1 MKNRIP
7 WRVMSS
13 AVASIALI
21 GSALTVGAPA
31 AHAATSN
38 LSGPNQAVVAQSVTF
53 TLANPSMG
61 LWSLQSITG
70 TQSPQTLATQSVGTG
85 ASQVQFTFVT
95 PSTATGNA
103 PLVISA
109 LNTDTGD
116 TSNSVNLNVTAV
128 ATTTTI
134 TAPNVATVGQP
145 FQVNILVS
153 SSGGS
158 SYSPIGQ
165 VRVTDANNVVI
176 NTSVLTASPGTGT
189 SFAYFNFTPPAAGTF
204 FFIATYLPSSGSQAT
219 ASAPSAQD
227 AVIATPSGN
236 TIALSLPPSLNQGTP
251 VNLLA
256 TVYPSSIQGTVAF
269 TLNGNGISPAVPIVN
284 GRATYTWTPNV
295 SGTVTMG
302 ANYTTPNGGFGQTSQ
317 SINIVAAPAAADVIT
332 LVQPGWGAWV
342 NGGSY
347 SMGNGS
353 NFTFQASTLSG
364 APVTLA
370 ETGPCVVQGLTLQV
384 NTGSGVCNMK
394 ATSRG
399 GNGYSGVTYNY
410 TINLVPGQQSATLS
424 APASGRY
431 KVGRVLVLESPGQQD
446 TNAGQNINWNVKKPG
461 KKTCQLL
468 YPNNGAVTLKIK
480 RKGSCTVIGSA
491 PGVDGQWLK
500 FQTAR
505 NYTGR

>member
-1 MKNRIP
+1 MKKRTP
-7 WRVMSS
+7 WRLITS
-13 AVASIALI
+13 AVASAALVGGALI
-21 GSALTVGAPA
+21 AAPA
-31 AHAATSN
+31 ANADTFS
-38 LSGPNQAVVAQSVTF
+38 LTGPPVAVVKQSVTY
-53 TLANPSMG
+53 TLASPSVG
-61 LWSLQSITG
+61 LWSLQSVTG
-70 TQSPQTLATQSVGTG
+70 TQSPQTLATQSVGAG

-95 PSTATGNA
+95 PDTATGNS

-109 LNTDTGD
+109 INSDTND
-116 TSNSVNLNVTAV
+116 ISNSLTLIINPVG
-128 ATTTTI
+128 TTTTI
-134 TAPNVATVGQP
+134 TAPNVATVGKG
-145 FQVNILVS
+145 FQVNVLVS

-165 VRVTDANNVVI
+165 VRVTDANNVVV

-189 SFAYFNFTPPAAGTF
+189 SFAYFNYTPPAAGTYY
-204 FFIATYLPSSGSQAT
+204 FIATYVPSAGSQAT

-251 VNLLA
+251 VNLIA
-256 TVYPSSIQGTVAF
+256 TVYPSTVKGTVAF

-284 GRATYTWTPNV
+284 GTATYTWTPNV
-295 SGTVTMG
+295 SGTVTVG

-317 SINIVAAPAAADVIT
+317 SININAAPAAADVIT
-332 LVQPGWGAWV
+332 LVQPGWGAWA

-347 SMGNGS
+347 NMGNGS

-364 APVTLA
+364 APVTLT

-394 ATSRG
+394 ATSPG
-399 GNGYSGVTYNY
+399 GRGYSGVTYNY

-431 KVGRVLVLESPGQQD
+431 KVGRVLVLESPDQQD

-468 YPNNGAVTLKIK
+468 YPSTGAVTLKIK
-480 RKGSCTVIGSA
+480 GKGTCTVIGSA
-491 PGVDGQWLK
+491 PGVPGQWLK

-505 NYTGR
+505 QYTGR